1 VINKTSLSIVI
12 NKTSLSI
19 KHHYQ
24 SNIIINQTSLDLM
37 MDAVVVY
44 LRVREMVWTMDEM
57 MDAVIIINQTSLSIK
72 HHY

>member
-1 VINKTSLSIVI
+1 MINKTSLSIVI